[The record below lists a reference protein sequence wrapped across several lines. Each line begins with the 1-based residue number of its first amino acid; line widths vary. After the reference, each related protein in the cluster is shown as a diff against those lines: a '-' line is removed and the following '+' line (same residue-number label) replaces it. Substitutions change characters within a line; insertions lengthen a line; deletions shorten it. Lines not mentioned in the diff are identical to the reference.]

1 MLIDDDT
8 FFDLYTAPSLGISE
22 LLKPNRLR
30 DATKQTKAPAIKKKL
45 EQVKKNKIINRPF
58 NSKAMSAIGEA
69 KALDKKIK
77 SSKAP
82 SYEDLKQFHK
92 LSTDI
97 EESL

>member
-1 MLIDDDT
+1 MPIDDDT
-8 FFDLYTAPSLGISE
+8 FYSLYTAPTIGISE
-22 LLKPNRLR
+22 LLKKKDKP
-30 DATKQTKAPAIKKKL
+30 KEKPPAIKKKL
-45 EQVKKNKIINRPF
+45 EQVQKNKIFPVQKNT
-58 NSKAMSAIGEA
+58 KVMSAIAEA
-69 KALDKKIK
+69 KILDKKIK

>member
-1 MLIDDDT
+1 MPIDDDT
-8 FFDLYTAPSLGISE
+8 FYSLYTAPTIGISE
-22 LLKPNRLR
+22 LLKKKDKPNE
-30 DATKQTKAPAIKKKL
+30 KPPAIKKKL
-45 EQVKKNKIINRPF
+45 EQVKKNKIFPVQKNTKVI
-58 NSKAMSAIGEA
+58 SAIAEA
-69 KALDKKIK
+69 KILDKKIK

>member
-1 MLIDDDT
+1 MPIDDDT
-8 FFDLYTAPSLGISE
+8 FFDLYTAPSLGISD

-30 DATKQTKAPAIKKKL
+30 DAQTKAPAIKKKL